1 MVNKSL
7 IFGAFLGLMLF
18 VSLFGNIVAHEF
30 GHWAVAE
37 HYSLNP
43 QMHFGESLDGE
54 KANMFTASFFTT
66 YNAPV
71 CTDQDFWVTLAG
83 PLTNVLIAAG
93 LLLAYKLTP
102 KKTYRINMLFL
113 VLIIPAI
120 LSAIVNFMPLQA
132 SDGQLIFSYLR

>member
-7 IFGAFLGLMLF
+7 IFGAFLGLILF

-54 KANMFTASFFTT
+54 KANLFSASFFTT

-71 CTDQDFWVTLAG
+71 CTDQDFYVTLAG
-83 PLTNVLIAAG
+83 PLTNIMIAVG
-93 LLLAYKLTP
+93 LFFAYQRMP

-113 VLIIPAI
+113 VMVIPAI
-120 LSAIVNFMPLQA
+120 LSAIVNLMPLQA
-132 SDGQLIFSYLR
+132 SDGQLIFRYLR